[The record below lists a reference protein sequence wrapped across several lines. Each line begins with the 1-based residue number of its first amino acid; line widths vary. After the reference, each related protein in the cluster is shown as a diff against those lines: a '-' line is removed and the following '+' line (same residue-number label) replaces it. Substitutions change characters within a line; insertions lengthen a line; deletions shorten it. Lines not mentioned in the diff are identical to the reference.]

1 MTKSSNIHVEDAYDD
16 ETQTTYVHITA
27 KIGIPDS
34 EDKRKQLD
42 LLRDRISRQL
52 DDLYQSLG
60 V

>member
-1 MTKSSNIHVEDAYDD
+1 MSKSSYVSANHTYDT
-16 ETQTTYVHITA
+16 EQQSTYVEIQARTN
-27 KIGIPDS
+27 IPDS

-42 LLRDRISRQL
+42 LLRDRISRQF